1 MGFYIKYEDI
11 RQLMYSS
18 QAEFNGW
25 HEQLSNICSSLE
37 GIEKFDAFQG
47 KTAESIKAY
56 IRDIHYSLLSA
67 IIEATSNFQ
76 ARTLLYS
83 NGYYIQ
89 IDSDKDTVLSEETLD
104 DALNMY
110 REMRSHL
117 EFESNQLGTQ
127 LGRISDIF
135 STASPRPYS
144 IMDNHRFL
152 DTRVAKLKDDII
164 AYEQRVLNS
173 DLAELEDLL
182 NALKATIKE
191 YRAKSEL
198 GIRTYAAGDY
208 AASSNF
214 AALVEQVWKSMNFR
228 EQHADAINAAFEN
241 EMMVQEEIK
250 AELAELRKKEAV
262 IQGLISG
269 LTVAGGVLAIVA
281 TAGAATP
288 IVAVAWVSGAGTFAY
303 GVANFFEAGHSFK
316 LGLDGD
322 PFTSAFN
329 PIRDTLFCGNQM
341 AYDMFG
347 EISMTVSALVVPA
360 GIGYKGAKAADSSI
374 LQGIGVQYSKV
385 AISAGTAYGVNK
397 IGEHHGWSDA
407 ARFWVALGAGVF
419 AGIVA
424 HQIDKAY
431 NLSGF
436 YPQVK
441 PTSHRIPDE
450 GAGKLEVIDGKVAG
464 KIPVEDYNAIRDRS
478 VKNPDSKTLTLG
490 KYADDATS
498 YTQRAGETSYF
509 DLGDDWNLI
518 KEKYNLTDAEMFEY
532 FNKPVLYDAISSG
545 KTIGFSHNPL
555 EYRVGALAQEWEF
568 IKSLLSKTDADL
580 VFKGGFWYVK

>member
-56 IRDIHYSLLSA
+56 IRDIHYSLLFA

-76 ARTLLYS
+76 AKTLLYS

-182 NALKATIKE
+182 NALKETIKE

-214 AALVEQVWKSMNFR
+214 AALVEQIGKSMNFR

-250 AELAELRKKEAV
+250 AELAELRKKESTS
-262 IQGLISG
+262 QMLQSGLIIVTG
-269 LTVAGGVLAIVA
+269 AVAIIA

-288 IVAVAWVSGAGTFAY
+288 IVIGGFAAGSFTMAY
-303 GVANFFEAGHSFK
+303 GVSNYEEAKNSYL
-316 LGLDGD
+316 LGSAGD
-322 PFTSAFN
+322 PYTSAFN
-329 PIRDTLFCGNQM
+329 PIRDTVFCGNQM
-341 AYDMFG
+341 AYDIFG
-347 EISMTVSALVVPA
+347 QVSMTASALVVPA
-360 GIGYKGAKAADSSI
+360 GRA
-374 LQGIGVQYSKV
+374 LQASTSVPQALAVHLGKT
-385 AISAGTAYGVNK
+385 AIASGTTYGVNK
-397 IGEHHGWSDA
+397 IGEQYGLSDD
-407 ARFWVALGAGVF
+407 ARFWIGVGSGIIV
-419 AGIVA
+419 GIVT
-424 HQIDKAY
+424 QKIDEAY

-441 PTSHRIPDE
+441 PTSHRIPAE
-450 GAGKLEVIDGKVAG
+450 GAGK
-464 KIPVEDYNAIRDRS
+464 S
-478 VKNPDSKTLTLG
+478 LTNGAKMTTNKALDA
-490 KYADDATS
+490 ADDFL
-498 YTQRAGETSYF
+498 GEGY
-509 DLGDDWNLI
+509 
-518 KEKYNLTDAEMFEY
+518 KEVAPGVF
-532 FNKPVLYDAISSG
+532 
-545 KTIGFSHNPL
+545 
-555 EYRVGALAQEWEF
+555 R
-568 IKSLLSKTDADL
+568 SKDGLRQVRMTDADITGAHGGGAHMNFETGKSITNPNGR
-580 VFKGGFWYVK
+580 VTFKVNDNIHIYLADQGRKNC